1 MAKIVYSACYGGFGL
16 SEEAIYRYAE
26 IKGLKLY
33 PETEHGLTTYWT
45 VPKEERAGILEG
57 DAWYRATQ
65 EECIKSNQLHSKI
78 TLYDKDIPRHDPAL
92 AQVVEEMGDAASGR
106 FANLRIEEIPS
117 GSPYRIEEYDGFES
131 IARPETDQW
140 EIAP

>member
-1 MAKIVYSACYGGFGL
+1 MAKIVYSACYGGFSL

-26 IKGLKLY
+26 IKGLTLY
-33 PETEHGLTTYWT
+33 PETEHGLIVYWT
-45 VPKEERAGILEG
+45 VPESERTGTLKG
-57 DAWYRATQ
+57 DAWYRASQAERVAANKRYT
-65 EECIKSNQLHSKI
+65 EL
-78 TLYDKDIPRHDPAL
+78 TLSDRDIPRHDPAL
-92 AQVVEEMGDAASGR
+92 AQVVEELGDKANGR
-106 FANLRIEEIPS
+106 FAKLRIEEIPS